1 MHVGKKSQKREKSV
15 MSVSLYGNVVFVVI
29 ELIMAIATGSQAVLL
44 DAVYDGVEFFM
55 LLPSVFLIP
64 LLYRPSNEQHPF
76 GYMQLET
83 LFVVVKGITMTAV
96 TFGLIF
102 NNIHLMLHGGH
113 IVSFHTI
120 AGFEMFACILSVIVT
135 IYLRIKNKNLH
146 SPLITMELQG
156 WQIDSVISL
165 GMAFAFLL
173 PLMIPFAWFDRVTPY
188 LDQIIT
194 NLRMKGHMIRIL
206 FMDASDQ
213 VLVKRYKETRRAH
226 PLAGTDRVEKG
237 IEQALPHGH
246 FAQRPAVPELG
257 GKEEHRAQQEQRPRH
272 VQHDLAVQ
280 RQGAHGALFLDLL
293 PDKKAKAARG
303 NEHGGGDEHN
313 GIAVVG

>member
-29 ELIMAIATGSQAVLL
+29 ELVMAIATGSQAVLL

-156 WQIDSVISL
+156 CRSTPSYPSAWHSHFTATYDTIRMVRPRNTISGSNYYDPLSVIMIQTPVRTVITGIRDLMLIPPEEETIEDIKKTVEPIIGIYGHKNLYYDIVRTGRKLWISVYITFDKDIVSL
-165 GMAFAFLL
+165 SKFKHLQDKCIKA
-173 PLMIPFAWFDRVTPY
+173 
-188 LDQIIT
+188 
-194 NLRMKGHMIRIL
+194 
-206 FMDASDQ
+206 
-213 VLVKRYKETRRAH
+213 
-226 PLAGTDRVEKG
+226 LAQKYPDFYFE
-237 IEQALPHGH
+237 
-246 FAQRPAVPELG
+246 
-257 GKEEHRAQQEQRPRH
+257 
-272 VQHDLAVQ
+272 
-280 RQGAHGALFLDLL
+280 LL
-293 PDKKAKAARG
+293 PDI
-303 NEHGGGDEHN
+303 EFT
-313 GIAVVG
+313 GIEEE

>member
-29 ELIMAIATGSQAVLL
+29 ELVMAIATGSQAVLL

-83 LFVVVKGITMTAV
+83 LFVVVKGITMAAV

-194 NLRMKGHMIRIL
+194 ILLSVIMIQTPVRTVITGIRDL
-206 FMDASDQ
+206 M
-213 VLVKRYKETRRAH
+213 LIPPEEET
-226 PLAGTDRVEKG
+226 
-237 IEQALPHGH
+237 IE
-246 FAQRPAVPELG
+246 
-257 GKEEHRAQQEQRPRH
+257 
-272 VQHDLAVQ
+272 DI
-280 RQGAHGALFLDLL
+280 
-293 PDKKAKAARG
+293 KKLSLI
-303 NEHGGGDEHN
+303 H
-313 GIAVVG
+313 I

>member
-83 LFVVVKGITMTAV
+83 LFVVIKGITMTAV

-194 NLRMKGHMIRIL
+194 ILLSVIMIQTPVRTVITGIRDL
-206 FMDASDQ
+206 MLIPPEEETIENAGGTEGAS
-213 VLVKRYKETRRAH
+213 VPCSSCCASSLPPSPS
-226 PLAGTDRVEKG
+226 PLAPQCFFRWRPLWFPATAATLRRRSLRRW
-237 IEQALPHGH
+237 ASRWATTC
-246 FAQRPAVPELG
+246 FA
-257 GKEEHRAQQEQRPRH
+257 
-272 VQHDLAVQ
+272 
-280 RQGAHGALFLDLL
+280 
-293 PDKKAKAARG
+293 
-303 NEHGGGDEHN
+303 
-313 GIAVVG
+313 

>member
-83 LFVVVKGITMTAV
+83 LFVVIKGITMTAV

-165 GMAFAFLL
+165 GMAFAFYCHL
-173 PLMIPFAWFDRVTPY
+173 
-188 LDQIIT
+188 
-194 NLRMKGHMIRIL
+194 
-206 FMDASDQ
+206 
-213 VLVKRYKETRRAH
+213 
-226 PLAGTDRVEKG
+226 
-237 IEQALPHGH
+237 
-246 FAQRPAVPELG
+246 
-257 GKEEHRAQQEQRPRH
+257 
-272 VQHDLAVQ
+272 
-280 RQGAHGALFLDLL
+280 
-293 PDKKAKAARG
+293 
-303 NEHGGGDEHN
+303 
-313 GIAVVG
+313 

>member
-29 ELIMAIATGSQAVLL
+29 ELVMAIATGSQAVLL

-194 NLRMKGHMIRIL
+194 ILLSVIMIQTPVRTVITGIYGHKNLYYDTVRTGRKLWISVYITFDKDIVSLSKFKHLQDKCIK
-206 FMDASDQ
+206 A
-213 VLVKRYKETRRAH
+213 
-226 PLAGTDRVEKG
+226 LAQKYPDFYFE
-237 IEQALPHGH
+237 
-246 FAQRPAVPELG
+246 
-257 GKEEHRAQQEQRPRH
+257 
-272 VQHDLAVQ
+272 
-280 RQGAHGALFLDLL
+280 LL
-293 PDKKAKAARG
+293 PDI
-303 NEHGGGDEHN
+303 EFT
-313 GIAVVG
+313 GIEEE

>member
-29 ELIMAIATGSQAVLL
+29 ELVMAIATGSQAVLL

-55 LLPSVFLIP
+55 LLPSAFLIP

-83 LFVVVKGITMTAV
+83 LFVVVKGITMAAV

-156 WQIDSVISL
+156 IRMVRPRNTISRSNHYDPSVCYYDPDTSTHSHHRNPRSHADSTR
-165 GMAFAFLL
+165 GRNNRRHQK
-173 PLMIPFAWFDRVTPY
+173 DRRTNHRYLRPQKSILRY
-188 LDQIIT
+188 CKNRKKTLDQR
-194 NLRMKGHMIRIL
+194 LHHIR
-206 FMDASDQ
+206 Q
-213 VLVKRYKETRRAH
+213 RYR
-226 PLAGTDRVEKG
+226 
-237 IEQALPHGH
+237 
-246 FAQRPAVPELG
+246 
-257 GKEEHRAQQEQRPRH
+257 
-272 VQHDLAVQ
+272 
-280 RQGAHGALFLDLL
+280 
-293 PDKKAKAARG
+293 
-303 NEHGGGDEHN
+303 
-313 GIAVVG
+313 IAVKIQTPAR

>member
-83 LFVVVKGITMTAV
+83 LFVVIKGITMTAV

-120 AGFEMFACILSVIVT
+120 AGFEMFACIFKRDCHKFICE
-135 IYLRIKNKNLH
+135 LRIKTFILH
-146 SPLITMELQG
+146 SLQWSCNG

-194 NLRMKGHMIRIL
+194 ILLSVIMIQTPVRTVITGIRDL
-206 FMDASDQ
+206 MLIPPEEETIEDI
-213 VLVKRYKETRRAH
+213 KR
-226 PLAGTDRVEKG
+226 P
-237 IEQALPHGH
+237 
-246 FAQRPAVPELG
+246 
-257 GKEEHRAQQEQRPRH
+257 
-272 VQHDLAVQ
+272 
-280 RQGAHGALFLDLL
+280 
-293 PDKKAKAARG
+293 
-303 NEHGGGDEHN
+303 
-313 GIAVVG
+313 